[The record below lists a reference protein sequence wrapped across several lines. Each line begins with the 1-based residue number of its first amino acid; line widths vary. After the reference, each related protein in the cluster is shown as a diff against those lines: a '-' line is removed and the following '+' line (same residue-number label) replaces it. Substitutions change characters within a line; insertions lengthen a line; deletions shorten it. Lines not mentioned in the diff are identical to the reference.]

1 MNTVQCSFVKA
12 LDYISTSKDSS
23 MMSKD
28 FIPSSSYTVSA
39 VLVTTVVV
47 AWFYSKK
54 PKQRSDNVTRRWS
67 YTSAGMAI
75 GAFPAKANTPDPI
88 INAVMFFQECPR
100 TQEIVNQIVTKM
112 LQYERLNSVYDTI
125 TGKSRLCENLDPQ
138 DLVRVI
144 KVQGSD
150 QDSLMAI
157 VDQQMHYPLSE
168 GSRGELLPWWEFLV
182 LQNTG
187 RGPSAVVWRSHHA
200 LADGISM
207 VNIVEDIITD
217 MDGNPVVNI
226 LPRSMEKKFKIQRS
240 FFDIALGIF
249 KGVGS
254 FLYMMSGP
262 FDDKTAFHQAG
273 VDMVHSQK
281 RRAVCFQPVPL
292 HFIKDLKHA
301 AGVSLNDIIYTCL
314 SQAIHDYLEEEDDV
328 VLKVKGKSLLCRALM
343 PMAFP
348 GREGS
353 DKATLLR
360 NRWCFLSADFGVGI
374 DQIMDRLSFVHTSMT
389 KLKQSMLPMVVI
401 ASQNYIAPLLP
412 MSLNRGQVLDLFSR
426 HSTVFSN
433 VPGPASACK
442 FAGYEVM
449 GVQMVFSNL
458 IPQVG
463 VLSYRGQV
471 FGNITL
477 DSDATPHSERIP
489 ILYSRAFVALGT
501 HLNVDV
507 PYSIRSHAEGN

>member
-1 MNTVQCSFVKA
+1 MNTVQCYFVKG
-12 LDYISTSKDSS
+12 LDYMSTSKDSS
-23 MMSKD
+23 MMMSKD

-125 TGKSRLCENLDPQ
+125 TGKSRPCENLDPQ

-150 QDSLMAI
+150 EDSLMAI
-157 VDQQMHYPLSE
+157 VDQQMHHPLSE

-281 RRAVCFQPVPL
+281 RGRFAFSQCLYTSSRISNMQL
-292 HFIKDLKHA
+292 E
-301 AGVSLNDIIYTCL
+301 VSLNDIIYTCL

-374 DQIMDRLSFVHTSMT
+374 DQIMDRL
-389 KLKQSMLPMVVI
+389 KLCPHV
-401 ASQNYIAPLLP
+401 YD
-412 MSLNRGQVLDLFSR
+412 QVEAKHVANGGDCFSKIIL
-426 HSTVFSN
+426 H
-433 VPGPASACK
+433 
-442 FAGYEVM
+442 
-449 GVQMVFSNL
+449 
-458 IPQVG
+458 
-463 VLSYRGQV
+463 LSYR
-471 FGNITL
+471 
-477 DSDATPHSERIP
+477 
-489 ILYSRAFVALGT
+489 
-501 HLNVDV
+501 
-507 PYSIRSHAEGN
+507 

>member
-1 MNTVQCSFVKA
+1 M
-12 LDYISTSKDSS
+12 STSKDSS
-23 MMSKD
+23 MMMSKD

-125 TGKSRLCENLDPQ
+125 TGKSRPCENLDPQ

-150 QDSLMAI
+150 EDSLMAI
-157 VDQQMHYPLSE
+157 VDQQMHHPLSE

-281 RRAVCFQPVPL
+281 RGRFAFSQCLYTSSRISNMQLEYRSMISYTLAFRRQYMTISKKKMMSYSKSKVNLFFAELSCLWRFQGEKEVTKR
-292 HFIKDLKHA
+292 HFCVTDGA
-301 AGVSLNDIIYTCL
+301 
-314 SQAIHDYLEEEDDV
+314 
-328 VLKVKGKSLLCRALM
+328 
-343 PMAFP
+343 
-348 GREGS
+348 
-353 DKATLLR
+353 
-360 NRWCFLSADFGVGI
+360 
-374 DQIMDRLSFVHTSMT
+374 
-389 KLKQSMLPMVVI
+389 
-401 ASQNYIAPLLP
+401 
-412 MSLNRGQVLDLFSR
+412 FSR
-426 HSTVFSN
+426 
-433 VPGPASACK
+433 
-442 FAGYEVM
+442 
-449 GVQMVFSNL
+449 L
-458 IPQVG
+458 I
-463 VLSYRGQV
+463 
-471 FGNITL
+471 
-477 DSDATPHSERIP
+477 SEW
-489 ILYSRAFVALGT
+489 V
-501 HLNVDV
+501 
-507 PYSIRSHAEGN
+507 SIK

>member
-1 MNTVQCSFVKA
+1 
-12 LDYISTSKDSS
+12 
-23 MMSKD
+23 MSKD
-28 FIPSSSYTVSA
+28 FIPSSIYTVSA
-39 VLVTTVVV
+39 VLATTVVV
-47 AWFYSKK
+47 ACLFAKTQ
-54 PKQRSDNVTRRWS
+54 KQRNDDGTKRWS
-67 YTSAGMAI
+67 YTSTGMAI

-88 INAVMFFQECPR
+88 INAVMFFRECPR
-100 TQEIVNQIVTKM
+100 TQEIVDQVVTKM
-112 LQYERLNSVYDTI
+112 LQYERLNSVYDAN
-125 TGKSRLCENLDPQ
+125 TGKSRPCENLDPQ

-150 QDSLMAI
+150 QDALMKI
-157 VDQQMHYPLSE
+157 VDQQMHHPLSE
-168 GSRGELLPWWEFLV
+168 GARGELLPWWEFLV

-187 RGPSAVVWRSHHA
+187 RGPSAVLWRSHHA

-217 MDGNPVVNI
+217 MDGKPVANI
-226 LPRSMEKKFKIQRS
+226 LPGSMEKKFKIHRS
-240 FFDIALGIF
+240 FVDLVLGIF

-262 FDDKTAFHQAG
+262 FDDKTAFHQAA
-273 VDMVHSQK
+273 VDMVHSRK

-314 SQAIHDYLEEEDDV
+314 SQAIHDYLDEQHDA
-328 VLKVKGKSLLCRALM
+328 VLKAKGKSLLCRALM

-348 GREGS
+348 GRDGN

-374 DQIMDRLSFVHTSMT
+374 DQIMDRLSFVHKSMT

-442 FAGYEVM
+442 FAGYEVT

-477 DSDATPHSERIP
+477 DPEATLESERIP
-489 ILYSRAFVALGT
+489 ILYSRAFVTMAT

-507 PYSIRSHAEGN
+507 PHSIRSHAEGK

>member
-1 MNTVQCSFVKA
+1 
-12 LDYISTSKDSS
+12 
-23 MMSKD
+23 MSKD
-28 FIPSSSYTVSA
+28 FISSSSYTVSA
-39 VLVTTVVV
+39 VLVTSAVV
-47 AWFYSKK
+47 AWLYIK
-54 PKQRSDNVTRRWS
+54 KQRSDDGTKRWS
-67 YTSAGMAI
+67 YTSHGMAV
-75 GAFPAKANTPDPI
+75 GSFPAKANYPDPI

-100 TQEIVNQIVTKM
+100 AHEIVNQIVSKM
-112 LQYERLNSVYDTI
+112 LQYERLNSVYDAS
-125 TGKSRLCENLDPQ
+125 TGKSRPCENLDPN

-150 QDSLMAI
+150 QDALMKI
-157 VDQQMHYPLSE
+157 VDQQMHHPLSE

-217 MDGNPVVNI
+217 MDGKPVSNI

-240 FFDIALGIF
+240 LVDLVSGIF

-262 FDDKTAFHQAG
+262 FDDKTSFGQA
-273 VDMVHSQK
+273 VDMVHNRK

-292 HFIKDLKHA
+292 HFVKDLKNA

-314 SQAIHDYLEEEDDV
+314 SQAIHDYLEEQNDA
-328 VLKVKGKSLLCRALM
+328 VLKAKGKSLLCRTLM
-343 PMAFP
+343 PIAFP
-348 GREGS
+348 GRDGNR
-353 DKATLLR
+353 KATLLR

-374 DQIMDRLSFVHTSMT
+374 DQIMDRLSFVHKSMT

-412 MSLNRGQVLDLFSR
+412 MSFNRGQVFDLFSR

-442 FAGYEVM
+442 FAGYEVI

-458 IPQVG
+458 LPQVG

-477 DSDATPHSERIP
+477 DPEAILNSERIA
-489 ILYSRAFVALGT
+489 ILFSRAFVTLASN
-501 HLNVDV
+501 LNVDV
-507 PYSIRSHAEGN
+507 PHSIRNHAEGK